1 VTPPTLAG
9 KRALIVGAGSGIGR
23 AVHDAFV
30 EAGAVVGVLE
40 IDPDK
45 CASLAAAHPS
55 TVVVTGDAVSTK
67 ANDAAI
73 DAVVARHGGLDV
85 WVSCVG
91 LFDFYKGVGALDPM
105 QIPTAFDELF
115 HVNVASMMV
124 GVRTALHP
132 LRASRGSVVL
142 TCSTSGFYPGRGG
155 VLYVASKFAVRG
167 LVVALAHEL
176 APDVRVNGVAP
187 GGTVGTDLRGPAAL
201 GLDEQSLGDR
211 PGRSDELAARTP
223 LAVALT
229 PIDIAQS
236 YVFLASD
243 GARGITGT
251 FLHPDGG
258 IDVKA

>member
-1 VTPPTLAG
+1 VTLAG

-55 TVVVTGDAVSTK
+55 TVVVTGDAVSTE
-67 ANDAAI
+67 ANEAAVDAI
-73 DAVVARHGGLDV
+73 VERHGGLDV

-91 LFDFYKGVGALDPM
+91 LFDFYTGLGDLDPM

-115 HVNVASMMV
+115 HVNVASMIV

-132 LRASRGSVVL
+132 LKTSHGSVVL

-167 LVVALAHEL
+167 LVVAMAHEL
-176 APDVRVNGVAP
+176 APDVRVNAVAP
-187 GGTVGTDLRGPAAL
+187 GGTLGTDLRGPAAL
-201 GLDEQSLGDR
+201 GLDGESLGER
-211 PGRSDELAARTP
+211 PKRAEELQARTP
-223 LAVALT
+223 LRVALT
-229 PIDIAQS
+229 PADIAGS

-243 GARGITGT
+243 ASRAITGT

-258 IDVKA
+258 IGIKA